1 MILDGRIKKKRL
13 FIIKIILFVTKWDIA
28 VKWLAEIHVFHQR
41 LFIILSNITIDN
53 MIADLYIFSNEAY
66 MYLDLYKD
74 MCDIFF
80 NPFRHSVKS

>member
-1 MILDGRIKKKRL
+1 MEELKKRL
-13 FIIKIILFVTKWDIA
+13 FIIKIILFVTKWDIT

-53 MIADLYIFSNEAY
+53 MIADLFSNKAY

-80 NPFRHSVKS
+80 NPFRYLVKS